1 METSSPV
8 FSWDATD
15 EEFCLFDR
23 IPEMQ
28 DSERTDDIL
37 PQSYCEVSRGSSGSE
52 ESREKKDIPLLDK
65 IVAGNQEDAVSPEEK
80 EGDSLSEYHS
90 EEMITVSGE
99 ENSLDEKPESDV
111 PEEGIETIVHSE
123 ESKPDYRELQKMMSI
138 NDRFL
143 FRRELFDNDGDL
155 MAQTIEELNHI
166 TSYEESLTYLQNRF
180 AWDFESEAFELLRS
194 LLQQRFE

>member
-1 METSSPV
+1 M
-8 FSWDATD
+8 
-15 EEFCLFDR
+15 
-23 IPEMQ
+23 
-28 DSERTDDIL
+28 
-37 PQSYCEVSRGSSGSE
+37 
-52 ESREKKDIPLLDK
+52 LDK

-90 EEMITVSGE
+90 EKMITVSGE
-99 ENSLDEKPESDV
+99 ENSLEEKPESDV
-111 PEEGIETIVHSE
+111 PEEGMETIVHSE
-123 ESKPDYRELQKMMSI
+123 ESKADYRELQKMMSI